1 MMNLP
6 FPTAEF
12 FEVFA
17 AYNQAVFPV
26 QFILIGL
33 SLVGLYLLI
42 RRKKEAGKYVN
53 GFLALLWLWMAIVY
67 HLVFFS
73 SINPAAILFGV
84 LFIVQGGI
92 FLLYGFYRNRIS
104 YCIENNVYGVAGMSM
119 IVYSILLYPLLG
131 WWNGHIYPASPTFGL
146 PCPTT
151 IFTFGILLFSISR
164 LPWFILIIPVI
175 WSIVGFSAALNFG
188 MMEDGGLLIA
198 GILTCVLLWTKNR
211 IKEKH
216 HLSYEN

>member
-6 FPTAEF
+6 FTTAEF

-92 FLLYGFYRNRIS
+92 FLLYGFFRNRIS
-104 YCIENNVYGVAGMSM
+104 YRIENNVYGVAGMSM

-198 GILTCVLLWTKNR
+198 GILTYVLLWTKNR
-211 IKEKH
+211 IREKH

>member
-1 MMNLP
+1 
-6 FPTAEF
+6 
-12 FEVFA
+12 
-17 AYNQAVFPV
+17 
-26 QFILIGL
+26 
-33 SLVGLYLLI
+33 
-42 RRKKEAGKYVN
+42 
-53 GFLALLWLWMAIVY
+53 MAIVY

-104 YCIENNVYGVAGMSM
+104 YRIENNVYGVAGMSM

-211 IKEKH
+211 IREKH

>member
-6 FPTAEF
+6 FTTAEF

-92 FLLYGFYRNRIS
+92 FLLYGFFRNRIS
-104 YCIENNVYGVAGMSM
+104 YRIENNVYGVAGMSM

-211 IKEKH
+211 IREKH

>member
-6 FPTAEF
+6 FTTAEF

-104 YCIENNVYGVAGMSM
+104 YRIENNVYGVAGMSM

-211 IKEKH
+211 IREKH

>member
-6 FPTAEF
+6 FTTAEF

-104 YCIENNVYGVAGMSM
+104 YRIEHNVYGVAGMSM

-211 IKEKH
+211 IREKH